1 MEFSSALGGK
11 GNSINFEE
19 NTDLKCAV
27 PKSHAYPA
35 TTDVYCEAKMP
46 HLHMPRA
53 HLSLKSHLKTLLKQ
67 LHGLLRALES
77 RQQTKEV
84 SRRWWSGAGTQGTI
98 GDRQGNLELREVL
111 LRQRSLA
118 SASSQL

>member
-77 RQQTKEV
+77 RMWPREL
-84 SRRWWSGAGTQGTI
+84 
-98 GDRQGNLELREVL
+98 DRQAVCTVICHQRLGSLFVYRVTL
-111 LRQRSLA
+111 LFPA
-118 SASSQL
+118 V

>member
-46 HLHMPRA
+46 HAQSTPI
-53 HLSLKSHLKTLLKQ
+53 
-67 LHGLLRALES
+67 LEES
-77 RQQTKEV
+77 PEDPAKAAT
-84 SRRWWSGAGTQGTI
+84 WSSESPG
-98 GDRQGNLELREVL
+98 E
-111 LRQRSLA
+111 
-118 SASSQL
+118 